1 MRYYV
6 EPATMSFH
14 IHKQESKDPGVFAQA
29 HMHTYVEMLYCIS
42 GEFRVR
48 QNEKPYRLLPGDLII
63 ITADTIH
70 SVQALSQ
77 NQNSYHVIKFNPI
90 LLYSIVQTESDMH
103 FLQPFTLQDTNVK
116 KLFSKEEL
124 SQTEIPNI
132 LERII
137 EENNT
142 QEFGYE
148 FAIKGLFEQLA
159 VNFVRYWKKHG
170 ELNRLLGISSATLER
185 CRGVL
190 PVLWEQYQNPP
201 SAAEMASRY
210 YMSYSGFANVFR
222 QLTGYS
228 YLGYIQFIRIIKAK
242 ELLLTTKMSVTE
254 IGQAIGFSTSS
265 YFIEQFT
272 KSQNISPGQY
282 RKQSKMF
289 ENS

>member
-1 MRYYV
+1 MKYYI

-14 IHKQESKDPGVFAQA
+14 IHKQESKDPGMFAQA

-42 GEFRVR
+42 GEFLVC
-48 QNEKPYRLLPGDLII
+48 QNEKPYRLLPGDLAI
-63 ITADTIH
+63 ITTDTIH
-70 SVQALSQ
+70 SVQALSK
-77 NQNSYHVIKFNPI
+77 NQNSYHVIKFNPT
-90 LLYSIVQTESDMH
+90 LLYSIGQTESDMH
-103 FLQPFTLQDTNVK
+103 FLQPLTLQDTNVK
-116 KLFSKEEL
+116 KMFGKDEL
-124 SQTEIPNI
+124 SQTEIPGI
-132 LERII
+132 LNMII
-137 EENNT
+137 NENNNR
-142 QEFGYE
+142 EVGFE

-159 VNFVRYWKKHG
+159 VILVRYWKTHC
-170 ELNRLLGISSATLER
+170 EFNRLLGISSVTLER

-201 SAAEMASRY
+201 SATEMAAKC

-228 YLGYIQFIRIIKAK
+228 YLGYIHFIRIIKAK

-272 KSQNISPGQY
+272 KSQHISPGQY
-282 RKQSKMF
+282 RKQAK
-289 ENS
+289 NN